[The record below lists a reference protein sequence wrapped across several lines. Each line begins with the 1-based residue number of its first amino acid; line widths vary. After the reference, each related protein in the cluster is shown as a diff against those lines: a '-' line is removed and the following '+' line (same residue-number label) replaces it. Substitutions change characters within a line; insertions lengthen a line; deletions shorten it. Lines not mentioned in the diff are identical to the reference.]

1 MKKQKSQIKDILAYL
16 QRNGSITSMEAFEHF
31 HATRLA
37 AVIFNLR
44 KLGYSITTEIC
55 NGKNDYGT
63 YTYAKYILEG
73 GN

>member
-16 QRNGSITSMEAFEHF
+16 KEYGSITSMEAFERF

-44 KLGYSITTEIC
+44 KLGYNITTETC
-55 NGKNDYGT
+55 NGRNEYGP
-63 YTYAKYILEG
+63 YTYAEYILEDEE
-73 GN
+73 